1 MTPRMH
7 AALRVSTAVL
17 LAGLWIVGTEWG
29 YSHAIQLRI
38 DRRESQAQAVIRARD
53 MQHLHDLQQ
62 LRDCQMRV
70 LESYDYQQTDLMIA
84 KSALK
89 HSGLER

>member
-1 MTPRMH
+1 MLAALLGLLWVAAVSWGYEHAVTLQAQRMRLLH
-7 AALRVSTAVL
+7 AAVT
-17 LAGLWIVGTEWG
+17 
-29 YSHAIQLRI
+29 
-38 DRRESQAQAVIRARD
+38 RARD
-53 MQHLHDLQQ
+53 MQRMADLRQ

>member
-1 MTPRMH
+1 MLARIGLTLLVICLWVVTVRGGYDYAAAMRMRH
-7 AALRVSTAVL
+7 QAAQV
-17 LAGLWIVGTEWG
+17 
-29 YSHAIQLRI
+29 
-38 DRRESQAQAVIRARD
+38 QAVTRARD
-53 MQHLHDLQQ
+53 MQRMADLRQ